1 LNDFFLTTGGSRA
14 ATIAFIDVSGSKEKI
29 NSMETGTCLVK
40 NVLEALLGECGALDI
55 LDRTEFTCETF
66 SLLRGDGPLL
76 LPLKLLHHL
85 RVIAQIHLGAHDK
98 AWNTRAVM
106 VHFREPLL
114 LHVLKG
120 RG

>member
-1 LNDFFLTTGGSRA
+1 MSAEAKKKKNGM
-14 ATIAFIDVSGSKEKI
+14 
-29 NSMETGTCLVK
+29 METGTCLVK
-40 NVLEALLGECGALDI
+40 NVLEALLGQCGALDI
-55 LDRTEFTCETF
+55 LDRTKFTCETL

-76 LPLKLLHHL
+76 LPLELLHHL

-98 AWNTRAVM
+98 AWNTRAMM

-114 LHVLKG
+114 LHVLKR